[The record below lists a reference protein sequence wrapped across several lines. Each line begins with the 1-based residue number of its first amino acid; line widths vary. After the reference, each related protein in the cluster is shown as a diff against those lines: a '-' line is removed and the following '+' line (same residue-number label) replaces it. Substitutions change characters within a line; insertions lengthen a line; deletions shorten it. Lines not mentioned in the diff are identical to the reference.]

1 MNRIVVLVVALVAV
15 TALVLWVAGGA
26 APSFGSDQSAASF
39 TYNAILAV
47 LLLASLVLG
56 WRGSASQAVRYAAI
70 WLALG
75 FALVLGYSYRNDV
88 NAIWQR
94 VTGELNPAMPIERA
108 GGEVVLRR
116 ARDGHF
122 YADVVV
128 NGATIRM
135 LVDTGATDIA
145 LSPADAAAAGI
156 AVEQLSFTS
165 IVSTANGPA
174 AAADVRLDDVRVG
187 SIVRRNVGG
196 SVSRGL
202 SGSLLG
208 MSFLNKLK
216 RFSTEADEMV
226 LQD

>member
-1 MNRIVVLVVALVAV
+1 MKRAIVLVVALIAV

-26 APSFGSDQSAASF
+26 APSFGSDQRAASF
-39 TYNAILAV
+39 TYNAILVV
-47 LLLASLVLG
+47 LLLASLILG

-94 VTGELNPAMPIERA
+94 VTGELNPAKPIERA

-116 ARDGHF
+116 ANDGHF

-128 NGATIRM
+128 NGAAIRM
-135 LVDTGATDIA
+135 MVDTGATDIA
-145 LSPADAAAAGI
+145 LSPEDAAAAGI
-156 AVEQLSFTS
+156 DVDERSFTS
-165 IVSTANGPA
+165 MVSTANGTA
-174 AAADVRLDDVRVG
+174 AAADVRLTEVRVG
-187 SIVRRNVGG
+187 SIVRSNVGG
-196 SVSRGL
+196 SVTRGL

-208 MSFLNKLK
+208 MSFLNKLT